1 MRSKLAILSVFFSLC
16 AALMLQPWGS
26 LEAEGKRLGL
36 KTVVIDA
43 GHGGK
48 DPGGVSRDKTAY
60 EKNLVLDIAK
70 RFGSKIKEK
79 YPDVKVIYTRSTDV
93 YVALNERADIANR
106 NNADL
111 FISIHT
117 NAAASTSAHGA
128 SVHVLGQSS
137 NPNRDLYAS
146 NLDVCKR
153 ENSVMLL
160 EEDYTTAYQ
169 GFDPNSPESFIFFNL
184 MRSSH
189 FENSLLFAEEVDRHL
204 RKTRFT
210 VSNYTGIHQDPF
222 WVLWRTS
229 MPAVLLEL
237 GFITNSSDLAIL
249 KSQQGRED
257 ISNKLLAA
265 FSVYKTYYDS
275 SIDAENQVM
284 KADAESP
291 VLQLAVEQKT
301 PAADVGTY
309 YGIQI
314 FGLRKILKA
323 GDPAFKGLDVH
334 SVVTPGSEVVRYV
347 SGRWDSASKAT
358 ENLSEVRRKFPDAY
372 VVEVTDGAVRRV
384 K

>member
-1 MRSKLAILSVFFSLC
+1 MKA
-16 AALMLQPWGS
+16 QD
-26 LEAEGKRLGL
+26 KRMGL
-36 KTVVIDA
+36 KVVVIDA

-48 DPGGVSRDKTAY
+48 DPGGVSRDKATY

-70 RFGSKIKEK
+70 RFGNKIKEK

-93 YVALNERADIANR
+93 YVALNERAEIANR

-117 NAAASTSAHGA
+117 NAAASSAAHGA

-137 NPNRDLYAS
+137 NSNRDLYAS

-160 EEDYTTAYQ
+160 EDDYSTAYQ

-189 FENSLLFAEEVDRHL
+189 FENSILFAEETDKQL
-204 RKTRFT
+204 RRTKFA
-210 VSNYTGIHQDPF
+210 VSGYTGIHQDPF

-237 GFITNSSDLAIL
+237 GFITNDADLKVL
-249 KSQQGRED
+249 RSQEGKED
-257 ISNKLLAA
+257 ISNKLLDA
-265 FSVYKTYYDS
+265 FSKYKTYYDS
-275 SIDAENQVM
+275 SIDAKPHVV
-284 KADAESP
+284 DAKTSEPKKVDSKVTEP
-291 VLQLAVEQKT
+291 ETVDLQ
-301 PAADVGTY
+301 TY
-309 YGIQI
+309 YGVQI
-314 FGLRKILKA
+314 FGVKRMIKA
-323 GDPAFKGLDVH
+323 GDSAFKGLDVH
-334 SVVTPGSEVVRYV
+334 HVSVSDSELIRYI
-347 SGRWDSASKAT
+347 SGKCDTKEAAIEHRKMVA
-358 ENLSEVRRKFPDAY
+358 EKFPDAY
-372 VVEVTDGAVRRV
+372 VVKVSNGVVTRV